1 MDAKEG
7 KVAEASPKSH
17 TQDDITTTPSQP
29 DPPKVT
35 PPLLL
40 SVKDEFNN
48 AVRAVKNFKALSHVE
63 PYTWLRFSLSPAA
76 YNQLAEFLD
85 NDDTF
90 RGLETFYSSFTQE
103 FAMGGETRV
112 HAAFAPAVVRD
123 ILNGLARLEHPS
135 LDGFGGNV
143 LNTASAKLALTVEG
157 STFEKCPD
165 GSLLYLGA
173 RFPGVVMEVAHSQ
186 RAEDLPRLA
195 EDYILGSGG
204 RVRCVV
210 GFKLPYPAGNEATLS
225 VWIPKLTDLS
235 DGRKSL
241 DVEQLVK
248 EEVFCTADGH
258 PNQNSAGL
266 CLSLAYLAP
275 TQEIRAMVNALPAEL
290 TEIKISTAE
299 LYEYLKLA
307 FKAESPGNIV
317 DDIDDEMVVVA
328 PRNYGPA

>member
-1 MDAKEG
+1 MDAKDG
-7 KVAEASPKSH
+7 KVAEPSPKSH
-17 TQDDITTTPSQP
+17 GQGDITTTPSQP
-29 DPPKVT
+29 DAPKVT

-40 SVKDEFNN
+40 SVNDEFNN
-48 AVRAVKNFKALSHVE
+48 AVRVVQEFKSSSHVK
-63 PYTWLRFSLSPAA
+63 PHTWIRFPLSPAA
-76 YNQLAEFLD
+76 YNQLTEFLD

-90 RGLETFYSSFTQE
+90 RGLETFYSPFTQE
-103 FAMGGETRV
+103 FAMGAETRV

-123 ILNGLARLEHPS
+123 ILNGLARLEHPP

-241 DVEQLVK
+241 DVKQLVK

-266 CLSLAYLAP
+266 SLSLAYLAP
-275 TQEIRAMVNALPAEL
+275 TQEIRAMINALPAEL
-290 TEIKISTAE
+290 TEIKISTAK
-299 LYEYLKLA
+299 LCEYLKLA
-307 FKAESPGNIV
+307 FKAENPGNVV

-328 PRNYGPA
+328 PRKYGPA